1 MTAGESGLATKI
13 LGAIREGKAP
23 RPAKLAAARGALPLE
38 RSELTLLQVLLALD
52 QDEEIRKA
60 AAASLEGLGAEE
72 ALDIAESTDAAAE
85 VQTWL
90 ATESLRWP
98 KAGVA
103 LARRLDL
110 AVEALVPL
118 SESEDPETLGALA
131 LNHRALSQSPA
142 VARRLESNPA
152 LPREA
157 HARLLDFLDE
167 LAKQRPTAS
176 SDAFDEEAARPDEG
190 GDSGAAPAAEGAEAP
205 AQDPFLASLGI
216 DAELEAML
224 PELDIDIG
232 ALSERSEL
240 LGDLD
245 DNVDGSLL
253 ARLSKMKVGQK
264 LKLALFGTRE
274 ERGLLV
280 RDSNRIVATSV
291 VKNPKFTETE
301 AENVSNSRNVA
312 EDVLRLIA
320 RHREFSKI
328 YKIQHNLVR
337 NPRCP
342 SDLAVRF
349 IGSLREQDLK
359 LLVRNRNV
367 GDAVRRQAKKQ
378 IEIIQSRRRVRSPVK
393 R

>member
-1 MTAGESGLATKI
+1 MSAAEGGLAQKI
-13 LGAIREGKAP
+13 LGAIREGTAP
-23 RPAKLAAARGALPLE
+23 RPARLAAARGALPLE
-38 RSELTLLQVLLALD
+38 RAELTLLQVLLALD
-52 QDEEIRKA
+52 EDTEISEA
-60 AAASLEGLGAEE
+60 SAASLGALGAED
-72 ALDIAESTDAAAE
+72 ALAIAESADAADE

-90 ATESLRWP
+90 ASEASRWP
-98 KAGVA
+98 AAGLA
-103 LARRLDL
+103 LARRVDL
-110 AVEALVPL
+110 ALEALEPL
-118 SESEDPETLGALA
+118 SESDDPETLGALA
-131 LNHRALSQSPA
+131 LNHRALAKSPA
-142 VARRLESNPA
+142 LARRLEANPA

-157 HARLLDFLDE
+157 HARLLDYLDE
-167 LAKQRPTAS
+167 LAKQRPEPGTAEE
-176 SDAFDEEAARPDEG
+176 DAHEAEAGQESEAAEY
-190 GDSGAAPAAEGAEAP
+190 AEGPEAP
-205 AQDPFLASLGI
+205 AKDPFLASLGI

-240 LGDLD
+240 LGDLEEGD
-245 DNVDGSLL
+245 DGGLI
-253 ARLSKMKVGQK
+253 ARLAKMKVGQK

-301 AENVSNSRNVA
+301 AENVSNSRNVC
-312 EDVLRLIA
+312 EDVLRIIA

-342 SDLAVRF
+342 ADLAVRF
-349 IGSLREQDLK
+349 IGGLREQDLK